1 MWNLINSYESF
12 SVVHEAKQVK
22 LPWFKF
28 WICHISYILCGPE
41 GTQRETS
48 AGQAGVFQ
56 ATSKIWAL
64 IPGNVLALIQIQ
76 SHTKY
81 YAHTVLDRYT
91 GQL

>member
-41 GTQRETS
+41 GTQPETF

-56 ATSKIWAL
+56 ATWKIL
-64 IPGNVLALIQIQ
+64 FGLLYLVM
-76 SHTKY
+76 Y
-81 YAHTVLDRYT
+81 
-91 GQL
+91 